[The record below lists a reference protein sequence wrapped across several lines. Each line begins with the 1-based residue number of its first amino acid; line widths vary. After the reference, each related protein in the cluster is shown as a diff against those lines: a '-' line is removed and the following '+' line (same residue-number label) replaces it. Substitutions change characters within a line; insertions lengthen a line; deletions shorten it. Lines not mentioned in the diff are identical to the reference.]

1 MAKKCKFERV
11 KRVAKLIDQ
20 YKDRRREIIAV
31 IKDPASTME
40 QRTTAYRKLAR
51 LPRDS
56 SAVRQ
61 RNRCVL
67 TGRPRGYYRKFRVCR
82 IALRELALEGKLPGV
97 KKSSW

>member
-1 MAKKCKFERV
+1 MAKKCKFEQV
-11 KRVAKLIDQ
+11 KRIAKLIDQ
-20 YKDRRREIIAV
+20 HKDKRREILAV
-31 IKDPASTME
+31 IKNPESSME
-40 QRTTAYRKLAR
+40 QRLDAYRKLAR

-67 TGRPRGYYRKFRVCR
+67 TGRARGYYRKFRVCR
-82 IALRELALEGKLPGV
+82 ITLRELALDGKLPGV